1 MFTMQ
6 SKNSFIRSPFTTL
19 ILTVLV
25 AIVLVSFVSILRK
38 QFITEKNKQTALLEQ
53 QKFEQQKQLLEKETE
68 HLNTSFGVEQVL
80 REKFG
85 VIKAGE
91 QAVVIVEKKESVEND
106 DLTKQRRKGVLGII
120 LDLF

>member
-1 MFTMQ
+1 MQ